1 MDTTVDQNG
10 MFENMMNKNFPFSD
24 SKKDKVLTKEDQ
36 KKMKVECSHKV
47 KVLKE
52 EILIVIDQTKSE
64 VPTLE
69 QIKKMEIGILDVEAK
84 SQKRDHKIK
93 SDILKVLK
101 TLDERISRREY

>member
-1 MDTTVDQNG
+1 
-10 MFENMMNKNFPFSD
+10 
-24 SKKDKVLTKEDQ
+24 
-36 KKMKVECSHKV
+36 MKVECSHKV

-84 SQKRDHKIK
+84 S
-93 SDILKVLK
+93 
-101 TLDERISRREY
+101 